1 MSSAWS
7 CVVVY
12 VCLSVSIWLLIFRR
26 TVLGHSLA
34 LHVAEFEELSG
45 LLKEKGINA
54 SDPGRVL
61 DPVEAKKERLL
72 ARDEERKK
80 KQTERH
86 VLTKAM
92 VNHPI
97 PRLFVSRRNDK
108 NPNGFNCAICR
119 KDVSFLSRE
128 PGGTWRHSKCKGH
141 YLKDRRYRLDHE
153 DVIYSENLDAIP
165 VAEVSAELRAEIEL
179 TPLSLSAE

>member
-1 MSSAWS
+1 ML
-7 CVVVY
+7 Y
-12 VCLSVSIWLLIFRR
+12 
-26 TVLGHSLA
+26 
-34 LHVAEFEELSG
+34 VAEFEELSR
-45 LLKEKGINA
+45 LLKEKGIDA

-97 PRLFVSRRNDK
+97 PRLFVSRRTDK
-108 NPNGFNCAICR
+108 SPNGFNCAVCR
-119 KDVSFLSRE
+119 KDVSFLSRV
-128 PGGTWRHSKCKGH
+128 PGASGGILNARG
-141 YLKDRRYRLDHE
+141 
-153 DVIYSENLDAIP
+153 II
-165 VAEVSAELRAEIEL
+165 
-179 TPLSLSAE
+179 